1 MLRLVAVLRSENGAE
16 YENNELQIW
25 LRKRRIRHESSF
37 RHSPTAEFVLE
48 RDNHTIMEGT
58 LTLLHSNKCLPL
70 KLLAEA
76 VSWVVYIL
84 NRTLPCTGTIK
95 TPYEAWCDKKP
106 DLTNARS
113 FSSEFNTLVLDEK
126 ISKLDPKGL
135 LCYFV
140 DNSDT
145 KKGDRLWNPSTGKV
159 NTSRDVT
166 TSRHHYEIGL
176 PQED

>member
-1 MLRLVAVLRSENGAE
+1 MPPTKTVGRSR
-16 YENNELQIW
+16 ELGVVHP
-25 LRKRRIRHESSF
+25 KR
-37 RHSPTAEFVLE
+37 A
-48 RDNHTIMEGT
+48 
-58 LTLLHSNKCLPL
+58 LP
-70 KLLAEA
+70 
-76 VSWVVYIL
+76 S
-84 NRTLPCTGTIK
+84 TGTIK